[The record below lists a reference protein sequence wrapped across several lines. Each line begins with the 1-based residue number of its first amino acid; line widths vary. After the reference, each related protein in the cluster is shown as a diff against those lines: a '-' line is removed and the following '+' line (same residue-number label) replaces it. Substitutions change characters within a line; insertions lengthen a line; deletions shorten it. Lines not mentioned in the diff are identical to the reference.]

1 MAARGRTLFM
11 VLMLAGL
18 AAATAGSAVAAAS
31 AATPP
36 ATIRGAKAAA
46 SPSPSADS
54 NGSSIVLRGS
64 TPPVAPP
71 APVYACP
78 PGYTIEPGTGCVAAG
93 YGSEPDYY
101 DWYWPD
107 DFGRRRPFRPHR
119 HAAAGFA
126 HRRGSFAPA
135 FRGMPAHAFGGGHR

>member
-1 MAARGRTLFM
+1 MAATGRTLFI
-11 VLMLAGL
+11 VLMIAGL
-18 AAATAGSAVAAAS
+18 AGATAGSAVAAAS

-36 ATIRGAKAAA
+36 STIRGAMAAA
-46 SPSPSADS
+46 SPSSSADS
-54 NGSSIVLRGS
+54 DGSSIVLRGS

-101 DWYWPD
+101 DWYWPY

-119 HAAAGFA
+119 HAAAGFG
-126 HRRGSFAPA
+126 HGRGLPAPA

>member
-1 MAARGRTLFM
+1 MAARGRTLFI
-11 VLMLAGL
+11 VLMLAAL
-18 AAATAGSAVAAAS
+18 AAATAGSAAAAAS

-36 ATIRGAKAAA
+36 ATIRGAMAAA
-46 SPSPSADS
+46 SPSPSAGSD
-54 NGSSIVLRGS
+54 GSSIVLRGS

-78 PGYTIEPGTGCVAAG
+78 PGETIEPGTGCVAAG

-101 DWYWPD
+101 DWYWPY

-119 HAAAGFA
+119 HAGGLG
-126 HRRGSFAPA
+126 HGRRLPAPA